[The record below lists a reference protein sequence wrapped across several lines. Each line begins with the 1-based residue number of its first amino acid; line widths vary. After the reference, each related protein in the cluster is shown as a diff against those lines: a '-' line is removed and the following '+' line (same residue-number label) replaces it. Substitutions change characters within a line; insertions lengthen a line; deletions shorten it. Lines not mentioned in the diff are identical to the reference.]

1 METNSMTS
9 NEVPPDDFPAQG
21 RLAGV
26 DFGTV
31 RIGLA
36 VCDPERRLASPYEIY
51 HRRNPTADA
60 EYFRHFV
67 REERIVGFV
76 VGLPLHAS
84 GEESQ
89 KSAEARA
96 FGKWLHQIT
105 GQPVRYH
112 DERYTSVLAEQS
124 LLAARLTRK
133 RRKQRLDKVAAQ
145 LILAA
150 YLESAQDGQPEALS

>member
-1 METNSMTS
+1 MTS
-9 NEVPPDDFPAQG
+9 SGHPADEFPVQG
-21 RLAGV
+21 RLGGV

-36 VCDPERRLASPYEIY
+36 VSDPDRRLASPYEIY
-51 HRRNPTADA
+51 HRRSAAADA

-76 VGLPLHAS
+76 IGLPVHTS

-89 KSAEARA
+89 KSAEVRTFA
-96 FGKWLHQIT
+96 KWLHEIT
-105 GQPVRYH
+105 GLPIRFY

-124 LLAARLTRK
+124 LVEARLTRK
-133 RRKQRLDKVAAQ
+133 RRKARLDKVAAQ

-150 YLESAQDGQPEALS
+150 YLESTHQYLPGSLS

>member
-1 METNSMTS
+1 MTTAVHADAS
-9 NEVPPDDFPAQG
+9 FPAQG

-36 VCDPERRLASPYEIY
+36 VSDPDRRLATPWEIY
-51 HRRNPTADA
+51 QRRSPAADEA
-60 EYFRHFV
+60 YFQRFV
-67 REERIVGFV
+67 REERITGFV
-76 VGLPLHAS
+76 VGLPVHAS
-84 GEESQ
+84 GDESP

-96 FGKWLHQIT
+96 FGAWLQAVT
-105 GQPVRYH
+105 GRPVRFY

-124 LLAARLTRK
+124 LLDARLTRK
-133 RRKQRLDKVAAQ
+133 QRKAKLDKVAAQ

-150 YLESAQDGQPEALS
+150 YLESSHHGEPETLG

>member
-1 METNSMTS
+1 MTNHES
-9 NEVPPDDFPAQG
+9 PHDDFPAQG

-36 VCDPERRLASPYEIY
+36 VCDPDRRLASPYEIY
-51 HRRNPTADA
+51 QPRNRTADA
-60 EYFRHFV
+60 EYFRQFV

-76 VGLPLHAS
+76 VGLPVHTS

-96 FGKWLHQIT
+96 FGQWLHQVT
-105 GQPVRYH
+105 GRPIRYY

-150 YLESAQDGQPEALS
+150 YLEGTPQGQPESLF